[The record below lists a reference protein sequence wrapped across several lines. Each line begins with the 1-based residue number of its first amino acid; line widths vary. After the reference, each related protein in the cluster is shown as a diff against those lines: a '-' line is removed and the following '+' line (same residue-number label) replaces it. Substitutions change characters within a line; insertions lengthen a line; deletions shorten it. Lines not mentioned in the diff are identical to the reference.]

1 MDQGRRDPSQDL
13 VEGAPRIRLTSF
25 FHSFIVRHW
34 AGIGRPGDR
43 VRTLLCILTVGLGV
57 GVVLAIQ
64 LANRSAIQSFESSLV
79 EIAGRA
85 NLSILGAGGVD
96 ELLLPQFRE
105 TLGPEVEISP
115 AVEAVA
121 VVPST
126 RETLRILGT
135 DILQDSQV
143 RETRLEQAELST
155 REFLLLLTDPHSII
169 VGETFALRHGLQT
182 GSQLPLLVG
191 DRREEFT
198 VRAVLAP
205 QGVGKVL
212 TGNIAVMDIAAAQLA
227 FRRLGKLDRID
238 LVVPQGRVSE
248 TRALLEQDLP
258 PGLRVERPAERA
270 EQTEKMLRA
279 FRWNLTALS
288 YVSLIV
294 GAFLIYNTIAV
305 SVVRR
310 RGEIGTLRALGATSG
325 QVLRLF
331 LAEALLLGL
340 AGGIAGIGLGRLLAD
355 FALQLVSGTV
365 NTLYAAAPPAP
376 VVLDWNLIWM
386 AVGIGGLTAVL
397 SALLPALEASGVLPA
412 EALQRGAHERQRQIA
427 VRRYTILGVLA
438 LGLAGASSVLP
449 AVAGLPL
456 FGYLAAFLVIVGFS
470 FLMPLLLF
478 AFISVLEV
486 PVRKLV
492 GVEGR
497 LAARGLAAS
506 PARISVLVMSLA
518 TAVAMMASVAIMV
531 GSFRQTVELWAEQ
544 TLRAD
549 LFLKPAAQVAGASD
563 AAIPP
568 EAIALAQQHPQV
580 EAVDAFRA
588 LDIVYDERRML
599 LGAGEWSTLVRY
611 GNLLFTDGR
620 PPGEVMSDDVSESV
634 IVSEP
639 FAIHSGI
646 GRGDHIELDTP
657 AGPVSF
663 EVKGVYYDYSNDRGT
678 VVMDRDVYRRL
689 FQDDTASTLAIY
701 LTPGAD
707 GEGVKRQLD
716 QTFGDRGYQFLITPN
731 AALQQAVL
739 RVFDRTFTITYALEV
754 VALLIAALGIANSLL
769 AFVIER
775 RRELGILRVLG
786 ASRGQLRKMI
796 LTEAGL
802 VGLLGNLAGWA
813 MGLLLSLILIYTVNR
828 QSFGWTIQ
836 FSYPAQ
842 FLALS
847 GLAIWLVSVV
857 AGLYPARVAARFQ
870 PAEVI
875 AIE

>member
-1 MDQGRRDPSQDL
+1 MDQGRQGPSQGP

-43 VRTLLCILTVGLGV
+43 VRTVLAILTVGLGV

-85 NLSILGAGGVD
+85 NLSIRGAGGVD
-96 ELLLPQFRE
+96 ELLLPRFRQ
-105 TLGPEVEISP
+105 TLGPQVEISP
-115 AVEAVA
+115 AVEGVA

-135 DILQDSQV
+135 DILQDSPV
-143 RETRLEQAELST
+143 RETHLEQAELSP
-155 REFLLLLTDPHSII
+155 REFLLLLTDPRSIL
-169 VGETFALRHGLQT
+169 VGETFALRHGLQA
-182 GSQLPLLVG
+182 GSQFPLLVG
-191 DRREEFT
+191 DRLEEFI
-198 VRAVLAP
+198 VRAVLSP

-212 TGNIAVMDIAAAQLA
+212 AGNIAVMDIAAAQLA
-227 FRRLGKLDRID
+227 FRRLGQLDRID
-238 LVVPQGRVSE
+238 LVVPQDRVSE

-270 EQTEKMLRA
+270 GQTEKMLRA

-288 YVSLIV
+288 YISLIV

-331 LAEALLLGL
+331 LAEALFLGL
-340 AGGIAGIGLGRLLAD
+340 AGGIAGVGLGRLLAD

-365 NTLYAAAPPAP
+365 NTLYDAAPPVP
-376 VVLDWNLIWM
+376 LVLDWNLIGM
-386 AVGIGGLTAVL
+386 AVGIGCLTAVL
-397 SALLPALEASGVLPA
+397 SALLPAFEASGVLPA
-412 EALQRGAHERQRQIA
+412 EALQRGAHERQRRVA

-438 LGLAGASSVLP
+438 LALAGASSLLP

-456 FGYLAAFLVIVGFS
+456 FGYLAALLVIVGFS

-478 AFISVLEV
+478 AFTSVLEV
-486 PVRKLV
+486 PVRKMA
-492 GVEGR
+492 GIEGR

-549 LFLKPAAQVAGASD
+549 LFLKPAAQVAGAGD
-563 AAIPP
+563 AAISP
-568 EAIALAQQHPQV
+568 EAIALVRMHPQV
-580 EAVDAFRA
+580 QAVDAFRA
-588 LDIVYDERRML
+588 LDIVYDERRIL
-599 LGAGEWSTLVRY
+599 LGAGEWPTLVRY

-620 PPGEVMSDDVSESV
+620 SPEEVMSHDLSESV

-646 GRGDHIELDTP
+646 GRGDRIELNTP
-657 AGPVSF
+657 AGQVSF
-663 EVKGVYYDYSNDRGT
+663 EVKGIYYDYSNDRGT

-701 LTPGAD
+701 LTPGAN
-707 GEGVKRQLD
+707 GEVVQRQLD
-716 QTFGDRGYQFLITPN
+716 QIFGDRGYQFLITPN

-847 GLAIWLVSVV
+847 GMAIWLVSVV
-857 AGLYPARVAARFQ
+857 AGLYPARVAARFR